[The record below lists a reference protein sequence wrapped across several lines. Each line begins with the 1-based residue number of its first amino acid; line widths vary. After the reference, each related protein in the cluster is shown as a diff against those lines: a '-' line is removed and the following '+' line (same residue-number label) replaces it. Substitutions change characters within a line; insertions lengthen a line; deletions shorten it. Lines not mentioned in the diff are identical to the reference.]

1 MSVSVNALTAFDEVT
16 DGGRRELRCAQVAYE
31 AADRFPGLL
40 PTRADIAEERKHLQK
55 DKRGLE
61 IGQGDFFA
69 RILADKGRGR
79 RLIHAMGR
87 PRDGSL
93 ERLAGFRRSA
103 RIDLGTVEVERR
115 EGIGWITLKHL
126 SCLNAEDDT
135 STANLEVAVDLVL
148 LDDEIEVGVLRG
160 APMTHPKHA
169 GRRVFGSGINL
180 TELYN
185 GQISLIEFMLERE
198 LGCLSKMYRG
208 LSPDEPS
215 TGELEEGRQEKP
227 FLAAV
232 DAWAIGGA
240 CQWLLVMDAV
250 VAERGAFFN
259 LPARKEGIIPGCAN
273 LRLPRFVGERT
284 ARRAIFLNHEFR
296 ADSPEGML
304 LADQVVDTGEVG
316 LKVAELAKDLTAS
329 GRTSLLA
336 NRRALR
342 VAWEPLDV
350 FRRYLATYSWEQG
363 RCLYSP
369 ALIENLERNWEAA
382 GRKSR

>member
-1 MSVSVNALTAFDEVT
+1 MSVSTDALAAFDEVT
-16 DGGRRELRCAQVAYE
+16 DGGRRELRCAQLAYD

-40 PTRADIAEERKHLQK
+40 PTRAEIDEERTHLQK

-69 RILADKGRGR
+69 RILADRDRGH

-93 ERLAGFRRSA
+93 EILAGFRHSA
-103 RIDLGTVEVERR
+103 HVDLGTVELERR
-115 EGIGWITLKHL
+115 DGIGWITLKHL
-126 SCLNAEDDT
+126 SCLNAEDDA
-135 STANLEVAVDLVL
+135 STANLEIAVDLVL
-148 LDDEIEVGVLRG
+148 LDEEIEVGVLRG

-180 TELYN
+180 TDLYN
-185 GQISLIEFMLERE
+185 GQISLIEFMIERE

-208 LSPDEPS
+208 LSPEEPS
-215 TGELEEGRQEKP
+215 PGDLEMGRQEKP

-250 VAERGAFFN
+250 VAERGALFN

-284 ARRAIFLNHEFR
+284 ARRAIFLNHDFR
-296 ADSPEGML
+296 ADSPEGMM
-304 LADQVVDTGEVG
+304 LADEVVDPAEVG
-316 LKVAELAKDLTAS
+316 PKVVELAADLTAS

-336 NRRALR
+336 NRRSLR
-342 VAWEPLDV
+342 AAWEPLDL
-350 FRRYLATYSWEQG
+350 FRRYLATYAWEQG

-369 ALIENLERNWEAA
+369 ALIENLEGNWEAA
-382 GRKSR
+382 ARKSR

>member
-1 MSVSVNALTAFDEVT
+1 MNVSTDALAAFDEVT
-16 DGGRRELRCAQVAYE
+16 DGGRRELRCAQLAYD

-40 PTRADIAEERKHLQK
+40 PTRAEIDEERKHLQK

-69 RILADKGRGR
+69 RILGDGDRGR
-79 RLIHAMGR
+79 RLIHAMGK
-87 PRDGSL
+87 PRDESL
-93 ERLAGFRRSA
+93 DRLADFRRTA
-103 RIDLGTVEVERR
+103 HVDMDTVEVERR
-115 EGIGWITLKHL
+115 DGIGWITLKHL
-126 SCLNAEDDT
+126 SCLNAEDDL
-135 STANLEVAVDLVL
+135 STANLEIAVDLVL

-180 TELYN
+180 TDLYN

-208 LSPDEPS
+208 LSPEETS
-215 TGELEEGRQEKP
+215 SGNLEVGRQEKP

-240 CQWLLVMDAV
+240 CQWLLVMDVV
-250 VAERGAFFN
+250 VAERGAVFN

-273 LRLPRFVGERT
+273 LRLPRLVGERT
-284 ARRAIFLNHEFR
+284 ARRAIFLNHDFR

-304 LADQVVDTGEVG
+304 LADQVVDTAEVG
-316 LKVAELAKDLTAS
+316 VKVAELAADLTAS
-329 GRTSLLA
+329 GRTSVLA

-342 VAWEPLDV
+342 VASEPLDL
-350 FRRYLATYSWEQG
+350 FRRYLATYAWEQG

-382 GRKSR
+382 ARKSR